1 MTLRSIFHTALLPAF
16 YAILPSFFPCLQL
29 LQSKAIHCAAKAYN
43 FACFSFS
50 FRTYD
55 PLRISAFSSITL
67 WISPHFVRQDSLWR
81 PVLEVS
87 THDTKSFIK
96 SETRL
101 QTQISLPLYSLGLAG
116 VLGTVGGVTPQMGGV
131 VLLLWKVILPEQ
143 NQGVPLSWS
152 WILTK
157 RGDPSFRH
165 CCQFYRTP
173 NSAFRAGV
181 TNANAPRYSL
191 MTWEVTAQAEWPVA
205 GRGEDCG
212 KWEGMCSVSKGSH
225 CPAPARLPSGQN
237 VDSRQHHV
245 PGLLETTDVNAH
257 VTSPDLGRTRNMCLL
272 NNSWWFNRLPW

>member
-1 MTLRSIFHTALLPAF
+1 MTLRSIFHTALSPAF

-131 VLLLWKVILPEQ
+131 VLLL
-143 NQGVPLSWS
+143 
-152 WILTK
+152 
-157 RGDPSFRH
+157 
-165 CCQFYRTP
+165 
-173 NSAFRAGV
+173 
-181 TNANAPRYSL
+181 
-191 MTWEVTAQAEWPVA
+191 
-205 GRGEDCG
+205 
-212 KWEGMCSVSKGSH
+212 
-225 CPAPARLPSGQN
+225 
-237 VDSRQHHV
+237 
-245 PGLLETTDVNAH
+245 
-257 VTSPDLGRTRNMCLL
+257 
-272 NNSWWFNRLPW
+272 